1 MGAYLST
8 YDYESPLSNYS
19 AEEKLTKDI
28 TLFIKETR
36 NTNKKI
42 DELDR
47 TLLHFMRELEI
58 IKSRLN
64 NLENDK

>member
-8 YDYESPLSNYS
+8 YDYESSLSNYS

-47 TLLHFMRELEI
+47 TLLYFMRELEI
-58 IKSRLN
+58 VKSRLK
-64 NLENDK
+64 NLENGK

>member
-1 MGAYLST
+1 MVAYLST

>member
-36 NTNKKI
+36 NTTKKI

-58 IKSRLN
+58 VKSRLK
-64 NLENDK
+64 NLENGK

>member
-64 NLENDK
+64 NLENSK

>member
-8 YDYESPLSNYS
+8 YDYESPLSDYS

-58 IKSRLN
+58 VKSRLK
-64 NLENDK
+64 NLENCK

>member
-36 NTNKKI
+36 NTTKKI

-58 IKSRLN
+58 VKSRLK
-64 NLENDK
+64 NLEKGK